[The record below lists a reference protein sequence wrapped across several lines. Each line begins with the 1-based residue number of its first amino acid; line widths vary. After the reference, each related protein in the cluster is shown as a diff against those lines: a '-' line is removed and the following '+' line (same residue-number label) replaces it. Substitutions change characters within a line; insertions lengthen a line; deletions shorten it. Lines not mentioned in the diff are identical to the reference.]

1 MDLKV
6 VKAIYKFMKETDIV
20 EIEVEGPD
28 GKVRLKRGSA
38 SGEVEDKESEP
49 PPASKKAASKAAPEN
64 IKVMTSPMVGTFFSA
79 SSPDVSPFVEVGS
92 IIKKGQPL
100 CIIEAMK
107 LMNEVESEYGGKVVS
122 ILVENGQPVE
132 YGEPLFNIEV

>member
-49 PPASKKAASKAAPEN
+49 PPPSKKAA
-64 IKVMTSPMVGTFFSA
+64 
-79 SSPDVSPFVEVGS
+79 
-92 IIKKGQPL
+92 
-100 CIIEAMK
+100 
-107 LMNEVESEYGGKVVS
+107 
-122 ILVENGQPVE
+122 
-132 YGEPLFNIEV
+132 

>member
-6 VKAIYKFMKETDIV
+6 VKAIYKFIKETDIV

-38 SGEVEDKESEP
+38 PVDAADTETEP
-49 PPASKKAASKAAPEN
+49 PPASRKTASKVVPDN
-64 IKVMTSPMVGTFFSA
+64 IRIMTSPMVGTFFSA
-79 SSPDVSPFVEVGS
+79 SSPDRSPFVEVGS
-92 IIKKGQPL
+92 IVKKGQPL

-122 ILVENGQPVE
+122 VLVENGQPVE

>member
-6 VKAIYKFMKETDIV
+6 VKAIYKFIKETDIV
-20 EIEVEGPD
+20 EIEVEGPE
-28 GKVRLKRGSA
+28 GKVKLKRGSA
-38 SGEVEDKESEP
+38 SAALAESESEP
-49 PPASKKAASKAAPEN
+49 PSAPKRAAPKAAPDN
-64 IKVMTSPMVGTFFSA
+64 IKIMTSPMVGTFFSA

-92 IIKKGQPL
+92 TIKKGQPM

-122 ILVENGQPVE
+122 VLVENGQPVE